1 MVATTARYIGLRTYR
16 YRPPTTR
23 RSVGATGAGVPRPS
37 ATNRAKAWTRTI
49 APRMSMIS
57 PATRTGAQ
65 WASGPRTCHRVSHQ
79 GTTPATTPGAAAK
92 NSVLP
97 TAAAGLRMQTVC
109 ARRPARARRCA
120 DEFPGPW
127 PSSLRGVRLGGAAP
141 TEGLKH
147 GAAGC
152 AFRDHREGAG
162 EAPELLR
169 RAVRL
174 GVRYELP
181 GRRGGLGAGRLRLR
195 EPQHHQ
201 RRNRDPRRRR

>member
-92 NSVLP
+92 NSALP
-97 TAAAGLRMQTVC
+97 AAAVGLRTLAPQAAGRAVAFRARPAMRSAVRAGPWDSSVRGRGFSRCFAGNNIRTVC
-109 ARRPARARRCA
+109 MYTTYPDLHTDSTYGKGGATTHGQDQARRPLGGCSARAATRTSA
-120 DEFPGPW
+120 
-127 PSSLRGVRLGGAAP
+127 
-141 TEGLKH
+141 
-147 GAAGC
+147 
-152 AFRDHREGAG
+152 
-162 EAPELLR
+162 
-169 RAVRL
+169 
-174 GVRYELP
+174 
-181 GRRGGLGAGRLRLR
+181 
-195 EPQHHQ
+195 
-201 RRNRDPRRRR
+201 RRRSSGPPG